1 MSRGTIR
8 SDFRLTV
15 GKLPRINFGSTR
27 RSPTPSGLRIHHHE
41 ADQNV
46 VQAVKQKGS
55 EQAAGTSRQ
64 DPADDAKQD
73 EEEKQPVILG
83 LAIEGRDRTA
93 ADAGAGIA

>member
-1 MSRGTIR
+1 
-8 SDFRLTV
+8 
-15 GKLPRINFGSTR
+15 
-27 RSPTPSGLRIHHHE
+27 
-41 ADQNV
+41 
-46 VQAVKQKGS
+46 VKQKGS